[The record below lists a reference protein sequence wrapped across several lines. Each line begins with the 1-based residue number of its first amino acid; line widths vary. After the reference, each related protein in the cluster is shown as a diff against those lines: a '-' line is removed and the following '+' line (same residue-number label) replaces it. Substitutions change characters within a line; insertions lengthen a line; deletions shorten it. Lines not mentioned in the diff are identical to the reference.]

1 MYGLPRDFDLTMLI
15 GQRLEQV
22 CFSEN
27 QVWLHFHPDL
37 RIGIESSFSCR
48 QPLSGANV
56 SRMKVPVKES
66 DLMHLLGAR
75 IVRASGTQEG
85 TLSLTFENGHEVK
98 VFDDSAEYE
107 SYGIATGARE
117 IIV

>member
-1 MYGLPRDFDLTMLI
+1 MAAFSSRFKDWNRKFVLLPPTAI
-15 GQRLEQV
+15 GVEL
-22 CFSEN
+22 F
-27 QVWLHFHPDL
+27 
-37 RIGIESSFSCR
+37 
-48 QPLSGANV
+48 
-56 SRMKVPVKES
+56 RMKVPVKES

-98 VFDDSAEYE
+98 VFDDSADTE
-107 SYGIATGARE
+107 SYRIATGARE